1 MNRGAPPWLAFAA
14 EDPERERY
22 SSMSP
27 SERLRHFIDVC
38 NLGRALLEGRS
49 DRAEVLARTEAMPER
64 SERAWLDLVAK
75 ARRARPSWQ
84 PR

>member
-22 SSMSP
+22 SAMP
-27 SERLRHFIDVC
+27 PRERLRHLIDVC
-38 NLGRALLEGRS
+38 DLGRALLEGRP
-49 DRAEVLARTEAMPER
+49 DRAEVLGRTEPMAEK